1 MFWLFYSTIA
11 TNKAFAQAAG
21 GTGGSG
27 MPSGLENFL
36 PLIFIFAIFYF
47 LIIRPQAKR
56 QKDHQKFVTE
66 LKRGEAVVTT
76 GGILGTIEGISDAF
90 VTLEIAD
97 GVRIKI
103 LRTQILSSQAKATA
117 EGKK

>member
-1 MFWLFYSTIA
+1 MFWLFFG
-11 TNKAFAQAAG
+11 NHAFAQAAG
-21 GTGGSG
+21 GATS
-27 MPSGLENFL
+27 PSGFEMFL
-36 PLIFIFAIFYF
+36 PFIFIFVIFYF
-47 LIIRPQAKR
+47 LIIRPQARK

-76 GGILGTIEGISDAF
+76 SGILGTIEGIAEAF

-103 LRTQILSSQAKATA
+103 LRTQILSSQAKATL